1 MKVWLVEFNPKG
13 TLVFRCCK
21 DIWGIYDSF
30 EKAKKRA
37 LEEIRYDIEE
47 HDFVAIEEDYENLVN
62 HNNENVSV
70 SIEMFR
76 DEEENYNEYYILS
89 IHPHEVE

>member
-1 MKVWLVEFNPKG
+1 MKVWLVEFNPRG
-13 TLVFRCCK
+13 TLVYDCF
-21 DIWGIYDSF
+21 DEIWGVYDSF
-30 EKAKKRA
+30 EKAKKKV
-37 LEEIRYDIEE
+37 LKEIKYDIERN
-47 HDFVAIEEDYENLVN
+47 DFVAIEEDYENLVN